1 MNVRTL
7 RTLLLTPCLLA
18 CIALP
23 FAALAQFQCAPDDVL
38 PDNAFPVAR
47 FETSMGVVEVEL
59 NRMRAPATVNNF
71 LRYAVAGR
79 YDGTIFHRVIK
90 DFVAQTGGYNT
101 EFEEIELFEPVMN
114 ESGNGLGNVTG
125 SIAMARYADPHSA
138 TSQFYFNLADN
149 SRALDPSSRNWGY
162 TVFGDVIS
170 GLEVLQAI
178 GAVPTGYNAEVDFQ
192 DVPQVPVI
200 LNSVTI
206 Q

>member
-1 MNVRTL
+1 ML
-7 RTLLLTPCLLA
+7 GLA
-18 CIALP
+18 
-23 FAALAQFQCAPDDVL
+23 AALSLPVSALAEFQCAPEDVL

-47 FETSMGVVEVEL
+47 LDTSMGVIEVEL

-79 YDGTIFHRVIK
+79 YNGTIFHRVIK
-90 DFVAQTGGYNT
+90 DFVVQGGGYDPGFN
-101 EFEEIELFEPVMN
+101 EIELYEPVMN

-138 TSQFYFNLADN
+138 TSQFYFNLSDN
-149 SRALDPSSRNWGY
+149 GRALDPSSRNWGY

-170 GLEVLQAI
+170 GMEVLQAI
-178 GAVPTGYNAEVDFQ
+178 GAVATGYNAEVDFQ